1 MMTYRFP
8 PCPLLARGA
17 ALLTIAALVAGCASK
32 PPAPPPPPPPVQM
45 SLSVHLAADGNPDG
59 EGRGSPVVVRVY
71 QLRTDDA
78 FKNLDMDA
86 LYYRDKEALA
96 ADLVNRDEW
105 TLRPGETRE
114 SKWQVASEVRVLAV
128 VGALR
133 SYRNVPWRISVAV
146 PPATNPASAV
156 RSTAVEIARDGVHLG
171 DGRPDQSR

>member
-1 MMTYRFP
+1 MMTYRFLP
-8 PCPLLARGA
+8 WPFVARAA
-17 ALLTIAALVAGCASK
+17 ALLEVAALFAGCASK

-59 EGRGSPVVVRVY
+59 DGRGSPVVVRVY

-78 FKNLDMDA
+78 YKNLDMDA

-96 ADLVNRDEW
+96 ADLVSRDEW
-105 TLRPGETRE
+105 TLRPGETHANQ
-114 SKWQVASEVRVLAV
+114 WLVAPEVRVLAV

-133 SYRNVPWRISVAV
+133 SYRNVPWRVSVAV